1 MSRLPTVA
9 TAANAL
15 LFLLTAGLC
24 EVDAAASTSGVTT
37 PSTTPGSSPKPTTRS
52 TEYKNMDSH
61 TLERTLSEL
70 RYGVELLVSKVTLLE
85 PRLSR
90 MDTAIGRLERALLR
104 ESTASESNSGHQ
116 TRFPPRPIGY
126 ASGKG
131 CGSSSS
137 SLSSSGDK
145 AATVELASIG
155 DQLRDL
161 RDEQRFFR
169 HMLGDLRN
177 YTTHSS
183 DRIIAKLEQRGF
195 LLARPAVNIQT
206 SRPVIVGGKTSAN
219 GAAHLLRPQLLPWE
233 AQPSMSS
240 GSMSSSGTGSA
251 RPLHMVELK
260 NNHRSPSGA
269 TPPFRS
275 QGTATA
281 HRRQDKVRGIFT
293 DLFGSTRTNIAKHL
307 RQATENVRR
316 DTEIPLSRVAD
327 LADSLDAQTRK
338 LPDLRA
344 ELAESAA
351 AARVLEL
358 RVFTE
363 DAYEPLRAAAS
374 LASRAAADLEKR
386 MPPMLQKVAETATGL
401 RAAIGDLRGAL
412 ENATATVAP
421 NDSYYVAL
429 SEEDD
434 FWKR

>member
-1 MSRLPTVA
+1 M
-9 TAANAL
+9 
-15 LFLLTAGLC
+15 
-24 EVDAAASTSGVTT
+24 
-37 PSTTPGSSPKPTTRS
+37 PG
-52 TEYKNMDSH
+52 
-61 TLERTLSEL
+61 
-70 RYGVELLVSKVTLLE
+70 
-85 PRLSR
+85 
-90 MDTAIGRLERALLR
+90 A
-104 ESTASESNSGHQ
+104 Q
-116 TRFPPRPIGY
+116 
-126 ASGKG
+126 G

-145 AATVELASIG
+145 GATVELASIG
-155 DQLRDL
+155 DQLREM

-219 GAAHLLRPQLLPWE
+219 GAAHLLRPQVLPWE
-233 AQPSMSS
+233 SQHSMSS
-240 GSMSSSGTGSA
+240 GSLSSTGTGSA

-260 NNHRSPSGA
+260 NNHRSPSGS

-275 QGTATA
+275 QGSATA
-281 HRRQDKVRGIFT
+281 NRRQDKVRGIFT
-293 DLFGSTRTNIAKHL
+293 ELFGSTRTNIAKHL

-327 LADSLDAQTRK
+327 MVDSLDAQTRK

-374 LASRAAADLEKR
+374 QASRAAADLEKR
-386 MPPMLQKVAETATGL
+386 MPPMLQKVAETANGL
-401 RAAIGDLRGAL
+401 RAAIGDLRGAI
-412 ENATATVAP
+412 ENATTTVAP

>member
-1 MSRLPTVA
+1 MSCLPTVVVA
-9 TAANAL
+9 TAS
-15 LFLLTAGLC
+15 LFLLTVRRC
-24 EVDAAASTSGVTT
+24 EVDAAAPASGVVTT
-37 PSTTPGSSPKPTTRS
+37 PASTPGSSPKPSTRS
-52 TEYKNMDSH
+52 TEYKNMDSQ

-85 PRLSR
+85 PRLGR
-90 MDTAIGRLERALLR
+90 MDSAIGRLERALLR
-104 ESTASESNSGHQ
+104 DSTTSESHAGYQ

-126 ASGKG
+126 ATGKG

-137 SLSSSGDK
+137 SLSSTGDK
-145 AATVELASIG
+145 ASAAELASIG

-183 DRIIAKLEQRGF
+183 DRIVAKLEQRGF

-219 GAAHLLRPQLLPWE
+219 GAAHLLRPQVLPWE
-233 AQPSMSS
+233 SQPSMSS
-240 GSMSSSGTGSA
+240 GTLSSSGTGSA

-260 NNHRSPSGA
+260 NNHRSPTGS

-275 QGTATA
+275 QGSTNA

-307 RQATENVRR
+307 RQATESVRR
-316 DTEIPLSRVAD
+316 DTEVPLSRVTD
-327 LADSLDAQTRK
+327 LADSLDGQARK

-401 RAAIGDLRGAL
+401 RAAIGDLRSAL

-421 NDSYYVAL
+421 NDAYYVAL

>member
-1 MSRLPTVA
+1 MSRLPTVVVA
-9 TAANAL
+9 TAS
-15 LFLLTAGLC
+15 LFLLTVRRC
-24 EVDAAASTSGVTT
+24 EADAAAPASGVVTT
-37 PSTTPGSSPKPTTRS
+37 PASTPGSSPKPSTRS
-52 TEYKNMDSH
+52 TEYKNMDSQ

-85 PRLSR
+85 PRLGR
-90 MDTAIGRLERALLR
+90 MDSAIGRLERALLR
-104 ESTASESNSGHQ
+104 DRTTSESHAGYQ

-126 ASGKG
+126 ATSKG

-145 AATVELASIG
+145 ASTAELASIG

-183 DRIIAKLEQRGF
+183 DRIVAKLEQRGF

-219 GAAHLLRPQLLPWE
+219 GAAHLLRPQVLPWE
-233 AQPSMSS
+233 SQPSMSS
-240 GSMSSSGTGSA
+240 GTLSSSGTGSA

-260 NNHRSPSGA
+260 NNHRSPTGS
-269 TPPFRS
+269 TPPFRI
-275 QGTATA
+275 QGTSTA

-307 RQATENVRR
+307 RQATESVRR
-316 DTEIPLSRVAD
+316 DTEVPLSRVTD
-327 LADSLDAQTRK
+327 LADSLDGQARK

-412 ENATATVAP
+412 ENATATMAP
-421 NDSYYVAL
+421 NDAYYVAL